1 MLNNTMEWLV
11 KRGQDVNT
19 HLQIKEY
26 TILLPMGTKGYH
38 TVVAPIF
45 ESTSSNPPS
54 QHREGDPDIRKT
66 GREVTYDSPV
76 PVEKL
81 PIEKNELGENCRA
94 FHIEWR
100 IKVEGAALSAEA
112 FSMGQKIADLS
123 ESEI

>member
-19 HLQIKEY
+19 HLQTREY

-38 TVVAPIF
+38 TVVVPIF

-112 FSMGQKIADLS
+112 FSMGQKIADLA